1 MNLPADSFSALS
13 SRAPL
18 LGPAFIVVDKP
29 VSALDVFYT
38 GADTEP
44 NRGSKAKLPHDHDV
58 YLQWYDRSGTY
69 LWQCGC
75 NVSGCICGTSES
87 GVAFRNI
94 QHPYIKALISAIPV
108 IDLSQQKRERTILQG
123 DIPATLEEYKECR
136 FAFRCSDCQ
145 VICKNQLPKL

>member
-44 NRGSKAKLPHDHDV
+44 NRVSKAKLPHDHYV
-58 YLQWYDRSGTY
+58 YLQ
-69 LWQCGC
+69 
-75 NVSGCICGTSES
+75 
-87 GVAFRNI
+87 
-94 QHPYIKALISAIPV
+94 
-108 IDLSQQKRERTILQG
+108 
-123 DIPATLEEYKECR
+123 
-136 FAFRCSDCQ
+136 
-145 VICKNQLPKL
+145 